1 MNSPNIVEHEV
12 VVRAQN
18 GDADAAREIIE
29 KMHQPMLGFI
39 YRMLGAGYRDRM
51 EDIAQD
57 VFLRAWTACPSFT
70 PRAKVLT
77 WLLQIATNACLNHQ
91 RGMRL
96 RRMFSLGD
104 RDAAGSTTAGEPEGR
119 DVQAEAVR
127 DAIARLPDAQRAVI
141 LLRHYHDLSY
151 TDIAA
156 VLEVS
161 VSSVESLLFR
171 SRRTL
176 RAILEEKPADS
187 STPQVSPELGSSPS

>member
-1 MNSPNIVEHEV
+1 MAEMDDLELLLAAG
-12 VVRAQN
+12 R
-18 GDADAAREIIE
+18 GDREAFGQLADRHHRTVI
-29 KMHQPMLGFI
+29 HYVHRFLGRI
-39 YRMLGAGYRDRM
+39 DLATA

-77 WLLQIATNACLNHQ
+77 WLLQIATNACLNHR

-127 DAIARLPDAQRAVI
+127 DAIARFPDAQRAAI
-141 LLRHYHDLSY
+141 ILRHYHDLSY

-156 VLEVS
+156 ALEVS

-187 STPQVSPELGSSPS
+187 SAPQVSPELGSSPS

>member
-1 MNSPNIVEHEV
+1 MAEMDDLELLLAAG
-12 VVRAQN
+12 R
-18 GDADAAREIIE
+18 GDREAFGQLADRHHRTVI
-29 KMHQPMLGFI
+29 HYVHRFLGRIDF
-39 YRMLGAGYRDRM
+39 ATA

-77 WLLQIATNACLNHQ
+77 WLLQIATNACLNHR

-104 RDAAGSTTAGEPEGR
+104 RDAADSTTAGEPEGR
-119 DVQAEAVR
+119 DLQAEAVR

-141 LLRHYHDLSY
+141 ILRHYHDLSY

-176 RAILEEKPADS
+176 RTILEAESPNPAA
-187 STPQVSPELGSSPS
+187 PQVSPELGSSPS

>member
-1 MNSPNIVEHEV
+1 MAEMDDLELLLAAG
-12 VVRAQN
+12 R
-18 GDADAAREIIE
+18 GDGEAFGRLAERHHRTVI
-29 KMHQPMLGFI
+29 HYVHRFLGRI
-39 YRMLGAGYRDRM
+39 DLATA

-77 WLLQIATNACLNHQ
+77 WLLQIATNACLNHR

-104 RDAAGSTTAGEPEGR
+104 TDAAGSTPAGVPGGR
-119 DVQAEAVR
+119 DAQAEAVR
-127 DAIARLPDAQRAVI
+127 DAIARLPDTQRAVI
-141 LLRHYHDLSY
+141 ILRHYYDLSY

-156 VLEVS
+156 ALEVS

-171 SRRTL
+171 SRRKL
-176 RAILEEKPADS
+176 RAILEAESADPAA
-187 STPQVSPELGSSPS
+187 PQVSPELGSSPS